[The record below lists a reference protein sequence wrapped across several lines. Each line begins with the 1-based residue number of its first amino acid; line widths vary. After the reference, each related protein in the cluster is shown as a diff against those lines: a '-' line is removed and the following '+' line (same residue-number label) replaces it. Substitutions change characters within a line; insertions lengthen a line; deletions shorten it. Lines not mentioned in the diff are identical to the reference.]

1 VEEFNVGLIG
11 KRIRLGRIFKQDGKT
26 FVITMDHGV
35 DLGPIKGLEDIKA
48 TVRKTLS
55 GDYKP
60 DAILMN
66 PSMIRLC
73 HEEIVGKLGV
83 IARLDGTATTIGPD
97 ITDYRLF
104 SSVEEALSCGADA
117 VATMAFIGVERESQN
132 SEKVGKIS
140 QDCERWGVPH
150 IVEALPPE
158 IIEYHFKPEA
168 KRQWPTMDHIK
179 FVDRVA
185 AELGADVVKSYY
197 TGDPDTFKEVVK
209 CCPVPTIVLSGPGAG
224 DPEGLLKM
232 VHDVIS
238 AGAKGVIMGRN
249 VWGHKD
255 PVAIIKAISK
265 IVHEE
270 ESVEN
275 AIKIIR

>member
-1 VEEFNVGLIG
+1 MEEFHVGLIG
-11 KRIRLGRIFKQDGKT
+11 KKIRLGRIFKQDRKT

-73 HEEIVGKLGV
+73 HEEVVGKLGV

-140 QDCERWGVPH
+140 QDCEKWGVPH

-168 KRQWPTMDHIK
+168 KRQWPALDHIK

-232 VHDVIS
+232 VHDVIV
-238 AGAKGVIMGRN
+238 AGAGGVIMGRN

-265 IVHEE
+265 IVHED
-270 ESVEN
+270 ESIEN